1 MFDINFIKKH
11 LNIDED
17 FSGDDLL
24 LEFYMSSAKKIVES
38 HLNKPLSQIK
48 EENNGVLPKPLELG
62 MLYLIGDMYMQRESI
77 SNTSLSE
84 VPLSYNYI
92 MDLYKCY
99 YNDKV

>member
-17 FSGDDLL
+17 FSGDDVL
-24 LEFYMSSAKKIVES
+24 LEFYMTSAKKIVEN

-48 EENNGVLPKPLELG
+48 EENNGNFPKPLELC
-62 MLYLIGDMYMQRESI
+62 MLYLIGNMYMQRESV

-84 VPLSYNYI
+84 VPQSYNYI

-99 YNDKV
+99 YNN